1 MKNMKNMK
9 KEYSSPT
16 FHAYGS
22 IEQITRVGSIG
33 MISGSGSW
41 GERGDGDWDRDR
53 NDYS

>member
-1 MKNMKNMK
+1 MKNMK

-16 FHAYGS
+16 FHEYGN

-41 GERGDGDWDRDR
+41 GDGDWDGDH
-53 NDYS
+53 NYYS